1 MKLKYVVCIQ
11 YYYFEFDTPEEAI
24 EFATSAKAHAT
35 GRRANGENIE
45 VTIELVNEEDENKE
59 ETEE

>member
-24 EFATSAKAHAT
+24 EFATSAKAHVT
-35 GRRANGENIE
+35 GRRANGENVE
-45 VTIELVNEEDENKE
+45 VTIELVNEAEKEN